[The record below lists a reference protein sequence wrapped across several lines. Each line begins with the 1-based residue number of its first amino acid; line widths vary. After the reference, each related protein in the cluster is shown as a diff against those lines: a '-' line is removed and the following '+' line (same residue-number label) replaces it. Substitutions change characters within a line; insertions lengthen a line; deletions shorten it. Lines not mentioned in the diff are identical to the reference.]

1 MLEVDRELYETLH
14 DNGPLNN
21 IPQELLISLEK
32 SNFICDDNLDET
44 MIFISKNRVT
54 RFSNEH
60 IRVTIMPT
68 LNCNF
73 RCWYC
78 YEEHFHSQM
87 SPEIRNASIKF
98 CKKLIDKY
106 NPKLFSLDWFGGE
119 PLLYFDEIMYPIAK
133 EIMNYCDEKRIPFS
147 HGITT
152 NGYLIDEDKIEK
164 FKYLRLKSF
173 QITLDGSEK
182 YHNRTRFS
190 TTDKNTYTK
199 LVTNITKLVRHIDSI
214 NMMVRINY
222 TPTNID
228 SIDQIADSFPE
239 DIRAKLEIVP
249 QIVWQYKNIIN
260 PINDIIHNKLKI
272 FSDKGYIAEKIY
284 IKIPDGTCCYT
295 EKCSNM

>member
-164 FKYLRLKSF
+164 
-173 QITLDGSEK
+173 T
-182 YHNRTRFS
+182 
-190 TTDKNTYTK
+190 
-199 LVTNITKLVRHIDSI
+199 SI
-214 NMMVRINY
+214 YFN
-222 TPTNID
+222 
-228 SIDQIADSFPE
+228 
-239 DIRAKLEIVP
+239 VP
-249 QIVWQYKNIIN
+249 N
-260 PINDIIHNKLKI
+260 
-272 FSDKGYIAEKIY
+272 
-284 IKIPDGTCCYT
+284 
-295 EKCSNM
+295 